1 MCPVGT
7 YLEQR
12 EEDCIIDPVTE
23 LASCKAS
30 ARCVVE
36 REVFTTQSVDENP
49 ESENEIFIDTSDEE
63 KVQALIASLETEIQ
77 DIVVQNISNTGKRLL
92 VKRLYRTYTQ

>member
-1 MCPVGT
+1 MCPLGT

-12 EEDCIIDPVTE
+12 EEDCVIDPVTE

-30 ARCVVE
+30 ARCVEE
-36 REVFTTQSVDENP
+36 REVFTTQSINEDFGNEDEIVIDNP
-49 ESENEIFIDTSDEE
+49 DTE
-63 KVQALIASLETEIQ
+63 KVNIVLDRLEI
-77 DIVVQNISNTGKRLL
+77 DIQNIVMQKISDTGKRLL